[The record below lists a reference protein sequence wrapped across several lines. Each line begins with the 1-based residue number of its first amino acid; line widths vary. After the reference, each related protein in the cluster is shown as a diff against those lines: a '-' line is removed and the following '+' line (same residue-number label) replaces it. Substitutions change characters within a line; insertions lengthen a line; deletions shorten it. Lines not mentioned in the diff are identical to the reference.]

1 MNYYVYMFTNKIT
14 KKKYIG
20 STNDVKRRYQQ
31 HLRASKDNKSKS
43 YNYPLQ
49 LDLRFYGESNFD
61 FDVLES
67 FDSIETAQ
75 EYELRCILKYNSV
88 YPNGYNQTINTSQY
102 KAYLNQLEVEIIKVR
117 EEEIPFE
124 VDWKDITT
132 AGNILTA
139 SAFKLFLYLSKNKD
153 GYNFYLSPKD
163 FINDFKMSDKT
174 YRNARLELIEKGY
187 LVQNDN
193 ELIFDSKGGK

>member
-1 MNYYVYMFTNKIT
+1 M
-14 KKKYIG
+14 
-20 STNDVKRRYQQ
+20 
-31 HLRASKDNKSKS
+31 H
-43 YNYPLQ
+43 
-49 LDLRFYGESNFD
+49 
-61 FDVLES
+61 
-67 FDSIETAQ
+67 
-75 EYELRCILKYNSV
+75 CILKYNSV

-187 LVQNDN
+187 LVQNGN